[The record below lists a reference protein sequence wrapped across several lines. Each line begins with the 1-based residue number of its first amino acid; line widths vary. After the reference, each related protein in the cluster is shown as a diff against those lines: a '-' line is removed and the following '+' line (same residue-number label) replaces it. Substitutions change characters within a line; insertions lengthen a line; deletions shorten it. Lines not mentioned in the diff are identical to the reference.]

1 MTQISLSGVAVE
13 FGATPVLR
21 DVSFTVGAGD
31 KWGILGRNGGGKTT
45 IFRLITGELRPT
57 RGSVSRTPRLR
68 VALLEQHR
76 DLGDASSVWEAVAG
90 GFGELR
96 TLERRIGELAEALGS
111 AGADA
116 SESLMDE
123 YGHALE
129 RFEREGGYSIEA
141 RVDAALEGMGFD
153 AQEARTRPLTALS
166 GGERGRVALARQLVT
181 PSDVLLLDEPTNHLD
196 LETTRWLERWLR
208 QTDRTVLLIS
218 HDRAFLA
225 AVADHMLHVEAGTAV
240 AYTGG
245 YESFVIQR
253 TERRLSQQRSYEKQ
267 SRSIAKEEEYIRR
280 NIAGV
285 NSRQAKGRRTRLAR
299 LPRLS
304 PPPSEQDVMALR
316 LESPDRGGDQV
327 LVAQRLHV
335 SIGGRPLLRNLTATI
350 HRGERVVLVGPNGTG
365 KSTLLRTVLGQH
377 PPESGLVRLGS
388 GITAAWYRQDLAQVP
403 MGKAIYD
410 VIQEL
415 RPLWNRGHIQA
426 HLARFGF
433 SGDEVQRMADALSG
447 GERARVAL
455 AMMVLARANFLV
467 FDEPTNHLD
476 IESIEALED
485 ALDAYAGTVLLV
497 SHDRELLRGIG
508 DRVWALEG
516 GEIEDFQGSFAEWEA
531 VREERDRTARDLREA
546 AVAARKAAKRKAG
559 TGTGTGTARESTASR
574 LRRSSRDALREVERA
589 EGEVAVCE
597 ERVSRL
603 EGMLED
609 PGLYSTAEG
618 TRRSHELA
626 GELAS
631 ARAALERA
639 ITAWERAE
647 EQATALADE
656 SA

>member
-485 ALDAYAGTVLLV
+485 ALDAYEGTVLLV

-559 TGTGTGTARESTASR
+559 AGTGTARESTASR

>member
-208 QTDRTVLLIS
+208 QADRTVMLIS

-240 AYTGG
+240 PYEGG
-245 YESFVIQR
+245 YESFVRQR
-253 TERRLSQQRSYEKQ
+253 NERRLSQQRAYDRQ
-267 SRSIAKEEEYIRR
+267 ARDVAKEE
-280 NIAGV
+280 
-285 NSRQAKGRRTRLAR
+285 
-299 LPRLS
+299 
-304 PPPSEQDVMALR
+304 
-316 LESPDRGGDQV
+316 
-327 LVAQRLHV
+327 
-335 SIGGRPLLRNLTATI
+335 
-350 HRGERVVLVGPNGTG
+350 
-365 KSTLLRTVLGQH
+365 
-377 PPESGLVRLGS
+377 
-388 GITAAWYRQDLAQVP
+388 
-403 MGKAIYD
+403 
-410 VIQEL
+410 
-415 RPLWNRGHIQA
+415 
-426 HLARFGF
+426 
-433 SGDEVQRMADALSG
+433 
-447 GERARVAL
+447 
-455 AMMVLARANFLV
+455 
-467 FDEPTNHLD
+467 
-476 IESIEALED
+476 
-485 ALDAYAGTVLLV
+485 
-497 SHDRELLRGIG
+497 
-508 DRVWALEG
+508 
-516 GEIEDFQGSFAEWEA
+516 
-531 VREERDRTARDLREA
+531 
-546 AVAARKAAKRKAG
+546 
-559 TGTGTGTARESTASR
+559 
-574 LRRSSRDALREVERA
+574 
-589 EGEVAVCE
+589 
-597 ERVSRL
+597 
-603 EGMLED
+603 
-609 PGLYSTAEG
+609 
-618 TRRSHELA
+618 
-626 GELAS
+626 
-631 ARAALERA
+631 
-639 ITAWERAE
+639 
-647 EQATALADE
+647 
-656 SA
+656 